1 MREVVVALFAVTH
14 KSHKSHL
21 NPIIIG
27 RDLPTGGIFKQECEV
42 SAKLNLTPVI
52 LVYQGLQV
60 FLILNNFTFDSIC
73 ASFVHHCQNLGHQ
86 AGLQHDSPT

>member
-1 MREVVVALFAVTH
+1 MAELADAQ
-14 KSHKSHL
+14 
-21 NPIIIG
+21 
-27 RDLPTGGIFKQECEV
+27 DLGSCGAIRVGSTPTGGIFKQECEV